1 MSVSIG
7 DYGYRQSPSFA
18 RYMAELA
25 KSVSLT
31 REQEAS
37 LAKRIREG
45 DENAIEELI
54 RANLKF
60 VVLVAKRY
68 RNHGLP
74 MEDLVAE
81 GNVGLIKAA
90 RRFDETKGYRFIT
103 YAVWWIRQAVLLAL
117 ATHSRMLSLPRS
129 EVVKLRKLLDACG
142 GLAQDLGREP
152 ELSEVVEELGLGY
165 DSVYELLRLSEPP
178 CSLDRLGEQNGKT
191 LLEVLED
198 PSQEPPDHHA
208 MEDSLRGVVR
218 RMLSTLAAREA
229 EILTL
234 YFGLDGEP
242 AWTLNQI
249 GVRFGVSR
257 ERIRQIRN
265 EALKKIRCRSRNQL
279 CPIGEEEE
287 RLL

>member
-1 MSVSIG
+1 
-7 DYGYRQSPSFA
+7 
-18 RYMAELA
+18 MAELA
-25 KSVSLT
+25 ESDPLT
-31 REQEAS
+31 RDQEAS
-37 LAKRIREG
+37 LARGIRRG

-60 VVLVAKRY
+60 VVLVAQRY

-103 YAVWWIRQAVLLAL
+103 YAVWWIRQAILVAL
-117 ATHSRMLSLPRS
+117 ATHSRIFSLPRH
-129 EVVKLRKLLDACG
+129 EVVKLRKLLDACR

-152 ELSEVVEELGLGY
+152 ELSEVVGELGLDY

-178 CSLDRLGEQNGKT
+178 CSLDRPLLGEQNGKT

-198 PSQEPPDHHA
+198 PTQESPDHHA
-208 MEDSLRGVVR
+208 MEDSLREVVR
-218 RMLSTLAAREA
+218 RMLSTLTEREA

-234 YFGLDGEP
+234 YFGLDGER
-242 AWTLNQI
+242 ALTLEQI
-249 GVRFGVSR
+249 GARFGVSR

-265 EALKKIRCRSRNQL
+265 EAFKKIRQDDRWDSGNAKILVQ
-279 CPIGEEEE
+279 
-287 RLL
+287 